1 MTAAERAPRASGRRR
16 TARVAERSRLA
27 EWSRPAEWLRVAEWL
42 LLAAAVG
49 FAAWAGLSYSSA
61 DSGTLAAG
69 RARDA
74 AAEAGTREI
83 ADLNT
88 VDDKRIAVWQA
99 RWLADTTGAEHA
111 RIASTDPAAMTQ
123 IEKAKTSSSAT
134 VTALAVTFLDGGTAR
149 LIATVRV
156 LETAASGATDT
167 ISNRYA
173 AGLTL
178 TQAGWKISSLTPD

>member
-1 MTAAERAPRASGRRR
+1 MTTTERAPLSSRRRR
-16 TARVAERSRLA
+16 TAWLA
-27 EWSRPAEWLRVAEWL
+27 GWL
-42 LLAAAVG
+42 LFAATAG
-49 FAAWAGLSYSSA
+49 FASWAGLSYASAASSA
-61 DSGTLAAG
+61 ALAAG

-74 AAEAGTREI
+74 AVQAGTREI

-88 VDDKRIAVWQA
+88 VDDTRIPAWQA

-111 RIASTDPAAMTQ
+111 RIASTDPAALAQ
-123 IEKAKTSSSAT
+123 IEKVNTSSSAT
-134 VTALAVTFLDGGTAR
+134 VTALAVTSVDGGTAR

-167 ISNRYA
+167 IVNRYV

-178 TQAGWKISSLTPD
+178 TPAGWKISSLTPG